1 MRLEIKINWEKQ
13 ANKQTNNNS
22 NKKKQKQA
30 KKKTNQKTKNSNNR
44 KSNTLQNPT
53 HFSEGSFTS
62 SLPVS
67 ISKIC
72 LLSIIYLRYGMML
85 FIMSHFFVKAIV
97 FIELVKAISFS
108 IVFTFRISAMR
119 LFKFMNFFSLDLN
132 TYNLNMSRMWLIN
145 TLLFLKM
152 ESLLADSGISNMAA
166 CGVKVGNIKLLW
178 KHWARSTHKHL
189 TASHS

>member
-30 KKKTNQKTKNSNNR
+30 KKPKKTQKTKNSNNR

-67 ISKIC
+67 ISKISLSSITH
-72 LLSIIYLRYGMML
+72 LLCGMML
-85 FIMSHFFVKAIV
+85 FIMSYFFVKTIV
-97 FIELVKAISFS
+97 FIELIKAISFS

-119 LFKFMNFFSLDLN
+119 SFKFMNFF
-132 TYNLNMSRMWLIN
+132 
-145 TLLFLKM
+145 FPELK
-152 ESLLADSGISNMAA
+152 
-166 CGVKVGNIKLLW
+166 
-178 KHWARSTHKHL
+178 THI
-189 TASHS
+189 T